1 MVTLYRYS
9 MGWKEKQITYKDDYV
24 VGSKTRKLLDNREE
38 SLEILE
44 LLQTQAEETQADSMD
59 IYFDESYARAILT
72 IKLFDED
79 EDLIKM
85 FNVSHS
91 LKLQEFLLLLEFL
104 QFNLEHDVNV
114 YQYKGKIAE
123 SLTEDC
129 KESYEMGRMIQTKIR
144 PR

>member
-1 MVTLYRYS
+1 MVTVYRYS
-9 MGWKEKQITYKDDYV
+9 YGWREQSVNYKDDYV
-24 VGSKTRKLLDNREE
+24 LGSKTKRLLDNREE
-38 SLEILE
+38 SLELLG
-44 LLQTQAEETQADSMD
+44 LLQEQAEGTQAESMD
-59 IYFDESYARAILT
+59 IYFDESYTRTILT
-72 IKLFDED
+72 IKLFDEN

-91 LKLQEFLLLLEFL
+91 LRLQEFLLLLEFL

-114 YQYKGKIAE
+114 YQYKGKVAE

-129 KESYEMGRMIQTKIR
+129 KECYEVGRMKQTKLR